1 MLRVSQAQ
9 RSQVGDPAFF
19 DRIAFHIGRYRPRDI
34 RGIPP
39 AVLRR
44 RIAHGVA
51 KGRSYGLTWEYS
63 LTVFVS
69 HMIGINPAFDEH
81 PAVQRVLHD
90 PDLEPDKRVDALYV
104 RVTDDEWEEA
114 GKRGNPQ
121 AYWQPIDATVMAGE
135 D

>member
-9 RSQVGDPAFF
+9 RSKVGDPAFF
-19 DRIAFHIGRYRPRDI
+19 DRIAVHLGRYRARVI
-34 RGIPP
+34 RGIPK

-44 RIAHGVA
+44 RIAHGVE

-63 LTVFVS
+63 LTVFVA
-69 HMIGINPAFDEH
+69 HMIVINPGFDEH

-90 PDLEPDKRVDALYV
+90 PGLEPDKRIDALYV
-104 RVTDDEWEEA
+104 LVTDDEWDAA
-114 GKRGNPQ
+114 GVQRDPK
-121 AYWQPIDATVMAGE
+121 AYWQPIDAAMMAGE